1 MATYVEGRKHAA
13 AEVDEALAVWASFL
27 KTAKDPALQKLN
39 TVSEDKNFKFTGSP
53 LADGWFVLMGTCH
66 IDGKLIKWGKEH
78 GLPRGFPIVFN
89 PSTRAFRAG
98 GFYPKF
104 SNDPRQVDNS
114 SEYTGVRR
122 IEFFKK
128 WSGFL
133 CQVMAWET
141 DDGELCWTT
150 TSKNS
155 GDAENDFVRNGA
167 EVMQPYM
174 TEELVRY
181 MVDENVHFCL
191 ELLHQQDQCH
201 GARVLR
207 SEGIVT
213 MVGNGRRSGDN
224 DESGTFVDY
233 WRLERVVEFCHR
245 FGLPCDSLVTIE
257 DEEDKADKGCK
268 KSQRKRAE
276 NKGKSPSKCA
286 QFLEK
291 LSASRDFMD
300 DELMEELIDEYGT
313 RTQGTRKHADIL
325 GGTLEGLVM
334 KIHQEQPQQD
344 GVQGGVELQMRT
356 EKYKFARYTIR
367 TMLMRDELFKQLFP
381 VKGPDGKPVKGA
393 DGKPLLRDL
402 SEVDFNWLASTGAL
416 RIAEEF
422 VQRWCVTEPG
432 RQYWMKRFKII
443 AMLLMTK
450 AAEYVKDPL
459 VAAHILVCEEAE
471 SHHKTGA
478 TELIKNWEELHTEFK
493 EANPLPGNLAVTPD
507 LLQLL
512 VRNDVLKEGADVHN
526 LLELLGS
533 KHFPQDITVVD
544 KEGTLSK
551 KQQSQLKTA
560 ETKQGVSVIRC
571 TDDADVVNQVE
582 EWKKGCPLQKKVM
595 VFCHAMI
602 PASGKT
608 TLFKALSKLPFDG
621 LGSEFKSGD
630 VRQREGLK
638 SSLFWLE
645 VTKLLEKDLKNPN
658 GATVVFADKLC
669 TGPNME
675 NVAKMC
681 NPPMQTELQ
690 RAWSSVVSEPTFVV
704 KPQGVDGAY
713 PMVLVALALWRLLHR
728 ETHALGL
735 IGSKPNAM
743 AIVLQFALFRPTSD
757 EKLKGMYTHVIEV
770 PLLKVLPDLKFMDE
784 VTKAALQSLVDYLP
798 TCLEE
803 LRKPGNKKK
812 VLPKEMDDHLKKL
825 LRNPD
830 VAEAFKKYQT
840 TPQEMVDAV
849 HAQIKGPLEKVS
861 ELFRHVQDAENKG
874 LMPEDV
880 GPEHPVYDRVQAAL
894 SNPFETTSK
903 PVQYVSIQ
911 LEPSAIKDVVNA
923 LKGIDGWSKDMKPI
937 KKGMHVT
944 VGWFGD
950 GSSEQ
955 HEELKVLRRWEH
967 TPVEFEMDGVYRATD
982 SPLLAAKVRI
992 EEESLMNLGLE
1003 HRIEDERRALRRESG
1018 PICLHMT
1025 LALGKK
1031 TKAVQ
1036 ANSIQADGEYVPFKK
1051 TVIGYVT
1058 FHYKK

>member
-1 MATYVEGRKHAA
+1 MATYFEGRSNAA
-13 AEVDEALAVWASFL
+13 AEVDAALAVWASYL

-53 LADGWFVLMGTCH
+53 LADGWFELMGTCH
-66 IDGKLIKWGKEH
+66 IDHKLIKWGKEH
-78 GLPRGFPIVFN
+78 GLPRGFPIIFN
-89 PSTRAFRAG
+89 PSTQDLRTG

-133 CQVMAWET
+133 CQVMAWQT
-141 DDGELCWTT
+141 DDGQLCWTT

-167 EVMQPYM
+167 EVMKRYM

-181 MVDENVHFCL
+181 MVEENVHFCL

-201 GARVLR
+201 GARVLC

-213 MVGNGRRSGDN
+213 MVGNGRSSGNN
-224 DESGTFVDY
+224 DESSTFVDY
-233 WRLERVVEFCHR
+233 WPLERVVEFCHR
-245 FGLPCDSLVTIE
+245 FGLPCDSLVTI
-257 DEEDKADKGCK
+257 D
-268 KSQRKRAE
+268 
-276 NKGKSPSKCA
+276 PSKCA

-313 RTQGTRKHADIL
+313 RTQGTRRHADIL

-367 TMLMRDELFKQLFP
+367 TMLMREVLKNLFG
-381 VKGPDGKPVKGA
+381 VKGPDGKPVKGP

-416 RIAEEF
+416 RVAEEF

-432 RQYWMKRFKII
+432 RQYWMQRFKII

-471 SHHKTGA
+471 ACHQTDA
-478 TELIKNWEELHTEFK
+478 TELVENWEELHTAFK
-493 EANPLPGNLAVTPD
+493 EAHPLPGNLAVTPD

-512 VRNDVLKEGADVHN
+512 VRNSVLKEGADVHD

-533 KHFPQDITVVD
+533 KHLPQGTTVVV
-544 KEGTLSK
+544 KEGTLSQ
-551 KQQSQLKTA
+551 KQQGQLKTA
-560 ETKQGVSVIRC
+560 EKKQGVSVIRC
-571 TDDADVVNQVE
+571 TDDEDVVKQVNR
-582 EWKKGCPLQKKVM
+582 WKEGR
-595 VFCHAMI
+595 AMI
-602 PASGKT
+602 RRMIVVCTGMIPGTGKT
-608 TLFKALSKLPFDG
+608 TLCKYI
-621 LGSEFKSGD
+621 SEFSF
-630 VRQREGLK
+630 EGLEFEI
-638 SSLFWLE
+638 SSSDERKRKGFHSGSFWHE
-645 VTKLLEKDLKNPN
+645 AIKREEKDPN
-658 GATVVFADKLC
+658 NSDVTVVVADKLC
-669 TGPNME
+669 TGRPTLE
-675 NVAKMC
+675 NVVKLS
-681 NPPMQTELQ
+681 NSPMETKSQ
-690 RAWSSVVSEPTFVV
+690 RAWSEVFPEPTIVV
-704 KPQGVDGAY
+704 KPQGMDGAY

-728 ETHALGL
+728 EQHVLGL
-735 IGSKPNAM
+735 IGSKPNALST
-743 AIVLQFALFRPTSD
+743 ALQIAMFPPPSEET
-757 EKLKGMYTHVIEV
+757 LKGMFSHVIEV
-770 PLLKVLPDLKFMDE
+770 PLLKVMPDLKFMDE
-784 VTKAALQSLVDYLP
+784 VTKAALQPVVDYLP

-825 LRNPD
+825 LKNSD
-830 VAEAFKKYQT
+830 VAEAFTKYQT
-840 TPQEMVDAV
+840 SKQEMVDAV
-849 HAQIKGPLEKVS
+849 HAQIKGPFEEVS
-861 ELFRHVQDAENKG
+861 KLFRHVQDAENKG
-874 LMPEDV
+874 LTPEDV
-880 GPEHPVYDRVQAAL
+880 GPAHPLYDRVQAAL

-911 LEPSAIKDVVNA
+911 LEPRANTDVVNA
-923 LKGIDGWSKDMKPI
+923 LEGIDGWSEDMKPI

-950 GSSEQ
+950 GPSEQ
-955 HEELKVLRRWEH
+955 HEERLKVLRRWEH
-967 TPVEFEMDGVYRATD
+967 TPVEFEMDGVYRAPD
-982 SPLLAAKVRI
+982 SPLLVAKARI
-992 EEESLMNLGLE
+992 AEQHLMNLGLE

-1036 ANSIQADGEYVPFKK
+1036 ANSIQADSEYVPFKK